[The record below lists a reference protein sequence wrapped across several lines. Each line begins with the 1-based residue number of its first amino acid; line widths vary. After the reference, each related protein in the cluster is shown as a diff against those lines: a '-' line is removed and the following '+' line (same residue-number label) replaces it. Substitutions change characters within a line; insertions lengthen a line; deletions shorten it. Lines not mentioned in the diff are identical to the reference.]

1 MVTTNKTKTINL
13 ITCDNITEAYFI
25 KNRLNNEGVDC
36 FLTNQNF
43 TNLMPIYNN
52 MLGSG
57 IQIFVMESDYEK
69 SRKLIKDKL
78 DPEKVELICPNCGS
92 NQINLGL
99 GKHKI
104 LKAFNILLAILILI
118 PLGNIK
124 PKYYCSKCKSEI
136 K

>member
-1 MVTTNKTKTINL
+1 MVATNKTKTICL
-13 ITCDNITEAYFI
+13 ITCENITEAYFI
-25 KNRLNNEGVDC
+25 KDRLNNEGVEC

-43 TNLMPIYNN
+43 TNLMPVYNN

-57 IQIFVMESDYEK
+57 IQIFVMDSDYEK
-69 SRKLIKDKL
+69 SRELIKDKL

-92 NQINLGL
+92 NQISLGL

-104 LKAFNILLAILILI
+104 LKAFNIFLAILILI

-124 PKYYCSKCKSEI
+124 PKYFCNKCKKEI
-136 K
+136 E